1 VNPELLRAVDLAI
14 ARDWA
19 GAAAALQHQ
28 ADPAAQRLCD
38 LFADLDRQ
46 DESRRR
52 STAHVRHEI
61 GNALTIVQA
70 NLEGVID
77 GVLEPTEERLA
88 SMRDAL
94 TSAGAALENLGRS

>member
-1 VNPELLRAVDLAI
+1 VNRELLRALDLAI

-19 GAAAALQHQ
+19 GAAAAMQQ
-28 ADPAAQRLCD
+28 PDDPVAERLGG

-52 STAHVRHEI
+52 STARARHEI
-61 GNALTIVQA
+61 GNALAIVQA

-77 GVLEPTEERLA
+77 GVLEATPERLA

-94 TSAGAALENLGRS
+94 ASAGAALDDLGRS